1 MADVL
6 ALIPGEIDVI
16 DVDIQGFE
24 GLAITSEAK
33 QMMEQRVKA
42 AFIAPHDR
50 QSY

>member
-24 GLAITSEAK
+24 GLRDAVS
-33 QMMEQRVKA
+33 
-42 AFIAPHDR
+42 
-50 QSY
+50 